1 MGLGTRG
8 GKVLRGGG
16 CLGVAGWP
24 RGPGVPRGP
33 RVAPVNH
40 VLGVKFRR
48 KLGSRAGISP
58 AGQRRGQSASIGVSP
73 HSTGA
78 ADAAGVPAAVVDA
91 CSVFLTGIIFLP
103 PHSLEGEARAAIGW
117 GRVHVTVPRQWQVS
131 VRVKA
136 IKRPRSPL
144 SVLQDLAAWGI
155 EYIIGSACF
164 FPCIGQDFVFLILTY
179 LMTHWRKIFILRV
192 NLLLADRSRCRCA
205 RCSFQRRG
213 DHLTGPILGE
223 FLERKHKSS
232 CDFLSE
238 KSSMFLYYD
247 LNNDEGH

>member
-24 RGPGVPRGP
+24 RGSGVPRGP
-33 RVAPVNH
+33 RLAPVNH

-58 AGQRRGQSASIGVSP
+58 AGQPPGQSASIGVSP
-73 HSTGA
+73 LSA
-78 ADAAGVPAAVVDA
+78 VLPAAAADA

-117 GRVHVTVPRQWQVS
+117 GCVHVTVPRQWQAS

-164 FPCIGQDFVFLILTY
+164 FPCIGQDFVFLILT
-179 LMTHWRKIFILRV
+179 
-192 NLLLADRSRCRCA
+192 
-205 RCSFQRRG
+205 
-213 DHLTGPILGE
+213 
-223 FLERKHKSS
+223 
-232 CDFLSE
+232 
-238 KSSMFLYYD
+238 
-247 LNNDEGH
+247 